1 MCLLGLRK
9 TGFHNYNQI
18 LILTECLNH
27 QRELHHIYW
36 FFFVVGFCF
45 WVKHCIRTQCS
56 DMIERLTYSAKGHGW
71 EAFRI
76 AVELFTQTS
85 CLSQN
90 LSMISK
96 GLWDLLQN
104 GPKDHMFQDTAAPV
118 SPPTSNSPLEIRDWD
133 THLNMARI
141 LGRKDQ
147 TITGK
152 KNPCGKNCTH
162 SDSNLVQFTLP
173 LRRSHR

>member
-1 MCLLGLRK
+1 MLESPKRIAPYLLIFL
-9 TGFHNYNQI
+9 
-18 LILTECLNH
+18 C
-27 QRELHHIYW
+27 
-36 FFFVVGFCF
+36 C
-45 WVKHCIRTQCS
+45 WVLQKHCIRTQCS

-85 CLSQN
+85 RLSQN

-96 GLWDLLQN
+96 VLWDLLQN

-133 THLNMARI
+133 THLNVARI
-141 LGRKDQ
+141 WGRKDQ

-162 SDSNLVQFTLP
+162 SDSNLVLFTLP